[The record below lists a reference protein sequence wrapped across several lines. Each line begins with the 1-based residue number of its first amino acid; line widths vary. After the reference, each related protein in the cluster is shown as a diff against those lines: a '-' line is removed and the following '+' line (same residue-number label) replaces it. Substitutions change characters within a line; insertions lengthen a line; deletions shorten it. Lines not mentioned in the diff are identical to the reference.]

1 MVAPS
6 KSQTKVTRGLKVLS
20 ADIGDLA
27 DLDVEWETLAD
38 GERASWSLDW
48 DHMMGTYL
56 PLIDEA
62 YRDGRMAPE
71 QVEAYRET
79 MVRLKAA
86 LPILDRL
93 NLMRPLVPL
102 DLPE

>member
-6 KSQTKVTRGLKVLS
+6 KTPTKVVLGLDVLS

-38 GERASWSLDW
+38 GERVSWSMNW
-48 DHMMGTYL
+48 DHVMGSYL

-62 YRDGRMAPE
+62 YRAGRMAPE
-71 QVEAYRET
+71 QAEAYRET
-79 MVRLKAA
+79 LTRLKAA

-102 DLPE
+102 DLAE